1 MKKSFENLTKTEIDE
16 TIEYLKLK
24 QQQMMGKETSN
35 QVLGPNAFVGVTRR
49 SVLNTTMLA
58 LKKAAFNPLNLTKH
72 SLSFAREATSAVLGN
87 SDLSPNSK
95 DRRFTDVSW
104 KENRLY
110 KTWLQLYLAAGR
122 EVIEWIKD
130 EDFHEYDENR
140 VKFVAAMFIDGLA
153 PSNSLLNPAALKRVI
168 ETGGKSS
175 VNGGKNLISD
185 LINHFGIP
193 SSVDKSAFKVGKNI
207 AATPGD
213 IIFRNDIMELIQY
226 KPVTEKI
233 YKRPILIIPPQIN
246 KYYVFDLSK
255 QKSVIKYLIE
265 NELSVFCIS
274 WKNPLKKNRNWNLD
288 SYISAMDEAFE
299 VIKSISSCSDINVMA
314 ACSGGVAM
322 VSMLGYHAALKTG
335 KVKSATL
342 LVSVYDMGSTTDTPM
357 GLFADEQ
364 SILRARK
371 FSNHKGVLEGKTMA
385 RMFAWL
391 RPNDLIWNYWINNY
405 LLGNKPPAFDILYW
419 NADTTNLAA
428 DFHGQLLELFLSNA
442 LAKPG
447 EMTIKGTPIDLTQSK
462 CDTFTVAGTTDHI
475 CPWRACYKSSRHLG
489 GEKEFILSASGHI
502 QSILNLPSNPKAS
515 YTINSEFT
523 GDDPDAWY
531 ETAVNNQGSWWEY
544 WVTWI
549 GKRSGTKKN
558 APVKPGNK
566 EYHSLCDA
574 PGTYVY
580 E

>member
-1 MKKSFENLTKTEIDE
+1 MEKSFENLNKIEIDE
-16 TIEYLKLK
+16 AIEYLKLRL
-24 QQQMMGKETSN
+24 QQMMGKETSE
-35 QVLGPNAFVGVTRR
+35 QILGPNAFVGVDHR
-49 SVLNTTMLA
+49 SILDTTVLA
-58 LKKAAFNPLNLTKH
+58 LKKAVLNPKNVTSH
-72 SLSFAREATSAVLGN
+72 SLSFAKEATQAILGR
-87 SDLSPNSK
+87 SDLSPNSN

-110 KTWLQLYLAAGR
+110 KTWLQLYMAAGN
-122 EVIEWIKD
+122 EVKDWIKD
-130 EDFHEYDENR
+130 GDFHEYDENR
-140 VKFVAAMFIDGLA
+140 LKFVANMLIDSLA
-153 PSNSLLNPAALKRVI
+153 PSNSLLNPAAIKRFI
-168 ETGGKSS
+168 ETGGKST
-175 VNGGKNLISD
+175 VEGGKNFISD

-193 SSVDKSAFKVGKNI
+193 SSVDKSAFKVGQNLG
-207 AATPGD
+207 ATPGD

-233 YKRPILIIPPQIN
+233 YQRPILIIPPQIN

-299 VIKSISSCSDINVMA
+299 VIKSISSCADINVMA

-322 VSMLGYHAALKTG
+322 ASMLGYHAALKTG
-335 KVKSATL
+335 KVKSATM
-342 LVSVYDMGSTTDTPM
+342 LVSVYDMVSTTDTPM

-371 FSNHKGVLEGKTMA
+371 FSEHKGILEGKTLA
-385 RMFAWL
+385 RMFAWM
-391 RPNDLIWNYWINNY
+391 RPNDLIWNYWVNNY
-405 LLGNKPPAFDILYW
+405 LLGNKPPAFDVLYW
-419 NADTTNLAA
+419 NADTTNLPAG
-428 DFHGQLLELFLSNA
+428 FHGQLLELFLSNA
-442 LAKPG
+442 LVKPG
-447 EMTIKGTPIDLTQSK
+447 EMKIKGTPIDLTKST
-462 CDTFTVAGTTDHI
+462 CDTFTVAGSTDHI
-475 CPWRACYKSSRHLG
+475 CPWRACYKSSKHLG

-502 QSILNLPSNPKAS
+502 QSILNLPGNPKAS
-515 YTINSEFT
+515 YMINSEFT
-523 GDDPDAWY
+523 GDDPNTWHENASK
-531 ETAVNNQGSWWEY
+531 NKGSWWEY

-549 GKRSGTKKN
+549 NKRSGNKKN

-566 EYHSLCDA
+566 EYHPLCDA